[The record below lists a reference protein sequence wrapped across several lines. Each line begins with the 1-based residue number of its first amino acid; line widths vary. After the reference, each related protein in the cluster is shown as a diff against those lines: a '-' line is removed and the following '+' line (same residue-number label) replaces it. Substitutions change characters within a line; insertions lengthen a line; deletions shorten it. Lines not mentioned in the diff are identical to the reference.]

1 MHVREIKAFASKANL
16 DRQFSGRNAKVV
28 VILPKDGTDHYVS
41 LRGTTTNKD
50 DAFVYDYD
58 RDRVAEQCA
67 QVVEM
72 MGVVPR
78 VVEV

>member
-1 MHVREIKAFASKANL
+1 MHVNEIKAFASKTSL
-16 DRQFSGRNAKVV
+16 DRHFAGRGAKVV
-28 VILPKDGTDHYVS
+28 VILPKGGRDHYVA

-50 DAFVYDYD
+50 EAFVYDYD
-58 RDRVAEQCA
+58 RDRVADQCA

-78 VVEV
+78 VEEV